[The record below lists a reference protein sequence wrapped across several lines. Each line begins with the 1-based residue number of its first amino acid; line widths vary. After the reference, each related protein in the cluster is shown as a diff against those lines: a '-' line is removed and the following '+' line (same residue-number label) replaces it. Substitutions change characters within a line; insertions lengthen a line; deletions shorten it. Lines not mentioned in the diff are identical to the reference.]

1 MSISGISGINS
12 YYYLWQSQQCGSSSS
27 ANLSTLL
34 NMLEEGG
41 STNGGVV
48 MSGTDGSLANSVMGS
63 QTDTTSLVS
72 LLQDAAQLDAA
83 TGTTTSADELFS
95 KIADGGSSISESQ
108 FEAYVSSLEGQSG
121 GTASGSSG
129 TSSSDT
135 SAIDQLFNAIDTS
148 GDGSISKSEF
158 ESFESKIES
167 AMSAPPPPPPM
178 DSTASLDSLLQSL
191 GTDGTTDSTT
201 GSTTTSA
208 AASSTSSTSD
218 QTNSAS
224 AFMALLMEAISSYMQ
239 FGQTTAAAAGT
250 LSVTA

>member
-108 FEAYVSSLEGQSG
+108 FEAYVSSLDGQSG
-121 GTASGSSG
+121 STASSSSG

-167 AMSAPPPPPPM
+167 AMSAPPPPPM